1 MQRTVMAAASGRYI
15 NTGPP
20 LAASL
25 VGCLEVS
32 GMAC

>member
-1 MQRTVMAAASGRYI
+1 MQRNVMAAASGRYI
-15 NTGPP
+15 NTSPQ

-32 GMAC
+32 GMDC